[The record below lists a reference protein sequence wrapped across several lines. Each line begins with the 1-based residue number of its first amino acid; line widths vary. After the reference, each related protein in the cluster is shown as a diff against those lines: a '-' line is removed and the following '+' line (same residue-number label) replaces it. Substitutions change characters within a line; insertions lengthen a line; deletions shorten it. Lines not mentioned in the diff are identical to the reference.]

1 MDLVRYEVRIG
12 FFKGLLLGVRH
23 YPFESEE
30 VYEEDIVFYF
40 GIIQLVITRIYQ
52 KN

>member
-1 MDLVRYEVRIG
+1 MNLVRYEVKIG

-30 VYEEDIVFYF
+30 VYEEDIVFYL